1 MTALEQFNA
10 LKGTKAYRKD
20 LENILQKAKDENNAS
35 LVYRISKTLNAFPDV
50 NRFEIEIISYPEAP
64 QGLSGAQHSG
74 DYKEALD
81 DCGRLRKGWKFVKGN
96 VVKIQKKEKPKK
108 ESKPKKET
116 GPVKSKEENNSKKET
131 KKDKKYKFVVITDN
145 RPSRV
150 IAVFSY
156 TNPNIKDLRESF
168 WKNGE
173 GKYYE
178 TTEEGLRNYTFGMG
192 VYPFEEAKKHIEE
205 KYTEGKDFIYFII
218 EKDGGRDEAISL
230 VEKPK
235 KETDKTAI
243 DEIKKIVQE
252 RLKNQGKPRLY
263 EVLHLESAKGIFIFS
278 WSDLGNIDGTKKKE
292 NALAKGLYQ
301 YTFPKFKTTQEKIEF
316 SNQVWYDL
324 LINKSLTLKRKI
336 EEPTLNIIN
345 YYLGKNTIED
355 IERASKKTTE
365 ETKPKKGKTPKKETG
380 PVKAK
385 GKKASNFSLLQEPT
399 KVLLKFSK
407 DTDKEYYKKYTDEK
421 GFVGVDFLK
430 DNLKDLKKQAIIDE
444 PQGFINTEDF
454 EKSHKASKIKGI
466 DSLKTIVSKDKLYPY
481 LQCVF
486 IEPDTYV
493 ATDAL
498 KIVVLNRPKN
508 DGLKTGAFYDP
519 NFKCEKLGG
528 CSKEEFYKDLERGFP
543 NYKGVLFPKPKYFTE
558 WIPLEPLIKHLKTGL
573 EVLTKISGLK
583 RVFTIAIK
591 SNIEEKRFDIKNL
604 LDVLLVLES
613 NEAKKIRIEIF
624 KELGN
629 HPIQIKTDNNNLAVI
644 MPLNPNSERSNVIS
658 PLKIAP
664 IQLEFVLNETEEK
677 APTKE
682 TGPVKAKE
690 EESKAEEKTSAKKEL
705 PRDFSEDLDYKSLY
719 NSYSMSSFDPERRAE
734 NDKKMFGASMLNLY
748 NSSVEEAKENNRLEE
763 YNQAFER
770 YYAVILKKNKE
781 VISAR
786 TGTFSTAVTGRA
798 GIKGSQLRKNEAKQK
813 REYEINKELIDYI
826 EKAEKK
832 LNEVARNPDQF
843 YKDQA
848 IKSTDK
854 NAIEKLN
861 QKIELLEAEKDFIKR
876 SEKACKEYQK
886 TEDFSV
892 FEKYNI
898 PQKEAKEYVEQ
909 IERHGLPLIKGIS
922 SISAEI
928 RRVKERIT
936 LLEKSKE
943 SEDENFDIENGRI
956 LVNKEAQRVQIFFD
970 NIPDANTRDA
980 LKKRA
985 FKWAPSAKAWQ
996 RTLTGNAI
1004 DAVKYLIKDGV
1015 LVKKNSEKTGLNA
1028 PITEVSTERF
1038 KNMKVSELR
1047 AFTLDYYL
1055 SHLKGKKV
1063 AIKNHLKEVV
1073 FTTKAGRKIAKGE
1086 AMYSE
1091 KAAVIEHLEE
1101 LIKNST
1107 YNNWGDRKDS
1117 DGKDVLGYLNFK
1129 SKITIDGE
1137 KRHLRIAISVDN
1149 ERNLKLKS
1157 YDIGKEKS
1165 ELTHKGVKPSSG
1177 QVKSLSEGKDT
1188 KKSLSRKEKDENLGL
1203 NAPRHEGILKEA
1215 LTEKGKLKKGWY
1227 FQDYG
1232 IIDPKGKYHPLER
1245 EFAYEYKIASDELSG
1260 RAFEQNEKRKQKG
1273 FEENIQIENN
1283 LKEFFKTLSQKN
1295 RKYFKSYKA
1304 VEIFY
1309 WAFGFEEKPTK
1320 FFTIEETNPY
1330 NEIQLKVFDKYFSNK
1345 NELFTRLENYE
1356 TLRRYNLT
1364 NLGLNIITQIASF
1377 LNKEGKKV
1385 RGDVKKIDKK
1395 YGLNAPR
1402 HKGILKEALTE
1413 KGKLKK
1419 GWYFQDYGIIDPK
1432 GEYFTLERETS
1443 EEYEIIKKV
1452 LDDKNSKINS
1462 KINEKIYQKEKQESA
1477 DRYSKEQSLYLELYE
1492 KNNFSKNLTYD
1503 YFVFFLSNGMKGFGT
1518 NEKYSERSFIL
1529 NTNSPI
1535 QKKYIKTLSENN
1547 LVEDIK
1553 LVEKK
1558 QISGRVHYQYQVF
1571 LLSKGISLIK
1581 KYIKGY
1587 REIYN
1592 YDENLKKNKQ
1602 KYGLSMPFYVQEQ
1615 EKKEIQPSS
1624 NSISNK
1630 IKAFQ
1635 ERNFEIF
1642 NIENPD
1648 LSTFLGEIERKNIGS
1663 TVITLTGGAGSGK
1676 TRFAFQFMNALAQHY
1691 KVGHASLE
1699 EHPESKLYFDKVTQY
1714 LDSQA
1719 QNNISVL
1726 ENETLDGLEN
1736 LINEN
1741 EVIVIDSF
1749 AKLREMDSKFLV
1761 DKDLRKKY
1769 NGKLFLVIFQQ
1780 TSDGKMRGGSTSEFD
1795 GDIILFTKTF
1805 DDPKEN
1811 FVYPSKNR
1819 YNALPLSELKYSV
1832 FYQQLLHDEEQE
1844 HPVTDLI
1851 FDVVY

>member
-10 LKGTKAYRKD
+10 LNGTKAYRKD

-50 NRFEIEIISYPEAP
+50 NSFEIEIISYPEAP

-74 DYKEALD
+74 NYKEALD

-131 KKDKKYKFVVITDN
+131 KKDKKYKFVVITDD

-178 TTEEGLRNYTFGMG
+178 TTEEGLRNYTFGIG
-192 VYPFEEAKKHIEE
+192 FYPFEEAKKHIEE

-243 DEIKKIVQE
+243 DEIRKIVEE

-324 LINKSLTLKRKI
+324 LINKSLTLKRDIK
-336 EEPTLNIIN
+336 EPTLNIIN
-345 YYLGKNTIED
+345 LYLGKNTIED
-355 IERASKKTTE
+355 IESTSKKTSE
-365 ETKPKKGKTPKKETG
+365 EAKPKKGKTPKIKDFEAFDNLKSQLVAENADIPKNEVLEFLYNFVDRFEEGKTKYQFWNTPDNRPSEAVLQYKKHPFLNRIQNPSAKMRAYELTPRG
-380 PVKAK
+380 YKLVEKFHKGIEYIKNTYEYKYIAGIHKLDSILRDRKNYAEEQEKDSEKATKPVKSK
-385 GKKASNFSLLQEPT
+385 GEKASNFSLLQEPT

-407 DTDKEYYKKYTDEK
+407 DTNKEYYKKYTDEK

-466 DSLKTIVSKDKLYPY
+466 DSLKTIVSKDKLYPS
-481 LQCVF
+481 LECVF

-528 CSKEEFYKDLERGFP
+528 CSKEEFYKDLQQGFP

-613 NEAKKIRIEIF
+613 NEAKKIRLEVI
-624 KELGN
+624 KELEN
-629 HPIQIKTDNNNLAVI
+629 NPIQIKTDNNNLAVI
-644 MPLNPNSERSNVIS
+644 MPLNTGNKSSDVIS

-664 IQLEFVLNETEEK
+664 IQLEFILNETEEK
-677 APTKE
+677 APAKE
-682 TGPVKAKE
+682 TGPVKVKEKKDKKTAEEIKKEDDLELTAEGRKALVERAMYYTRIRKKGRSYDEMYKNAKDLGEKHIDLIFNLSYLNPKGLMISDFIYDNVNKE
-690 EESKAEEKTSAKKEL
+690 ECLKMVNWTGEARRLYPDLDNKYEDFFRDLRLQDFYKKETKEFFFKGIVDWHTKRTKRAAFLKSILDKYNIVLDYHSFNRFLIGINNNLYKNNYKEL
-705 PRDFSEDLDYKSLY
+705 PDRDFYDFFFYLTDKLNNEFINDLKKHFVNTIEGKKIKKNAVDEEYLYKGELH
-719 NSYSMSSFDPERRAE
+719 
-734 NDKKMFGASMLNLY
+734 KKGIEILRVVLKEL
-748 NSSVEEAKENNRLEE
+748 EEAKGLSGVD
-763 YNQAFER
+763 Y
-770 YYAVILKKNKE
+770 
-781 VISAR
+781 
-786 TGTFSTAVTGRA
+786 
-798 GIKGSQLRKNEAKQK
+798 SQ
-813 REYEINKELIDYI
+813 EL
-826 EKAEKK
+826 
-832 LNEVARNPDQF
+832 
-843 YKDQA
+843 
-848 IKSTDK
+848 
-854 NAIEKLN
+854 
-861 QKIELLEAEKDFIKR
+861 
-876 SEKACKEYQK
+876 
-886 TEDFSV
+886 
-892 FEKYNI
+892 
-898 PQKEAKEYVEQ
+898 
-909 IERHGLPLIKGIS
+909 
-922 SISAEI
+922 
-928 RRVKERIT
+928 
-936 LLEKSKE
+936 
-943 SEDENFDIENGRI
+943 FDDI
-956 LVNKEAQRVQIFFD
+956 
-970 NIPDANTRDA
+970 
-980 LKKRA
+980 
-985 FKWAPSAKAWQ
+985 
-996 RTLTGNAI
+996 
-1004 DAVKYLIKDGV
+1004 
-1015 LVKKNSEKTGLNA
+1015 GLNA

-1129 SKITIDGE
+1129 SKITIDRE

-1245 EFAYEYKIASDELSG
+1245 EFAYEYKIASDELSS

-1364 NLGLNIITQIASF
+1364 NLGLNIITKIGSF
-1377 LNKEGKKV
+1377 LDKEGKKV
-1385 RGDVKKIDKK
+1385 RGNVKKI
-1395 YGLNAPR
+1395 
-1402 HKGILKEALTE
+1402 
-1413 KGKLKK
+1413 
-1419 GWYFQDYGIIDPK
+1419 
-1432 GEYFTLERETS
+1432 
-1443 EEYEIIKKV
+1443 
-1452 LDDKNSKINS
+1452 
-1462 KINEKIYQKEKQESA
+1462 NE
-1477 DRYSKEQSLYLELYE
+1477 
-1492 KNNFSKNLTYD
+1492 
-1503 YFVFFLSNGMKGFGT
+1503 
-1518 NEKYSERSFIL
+1518 
-1529 NTNSPI
+1529 
-1535 QKKYIKTLSENN
+1535 
-1547 LVEDIK
+1547 
-1553 LVEKK
+1553 
-1558 QISGRVHYQYQVF
+1558 
-1571 LLSKGISLIK
+1571 
-1581 KYIKGY
+1581 
-1587 REIYN
+1587 
-1592 YDENLKKNKQ
+1592 

-1635 ERNFEIF
+1635 GRNFEIF

-1844 HPVTDLI
+1844 QPVTDLI

>member
-10 LKGTKAYRKD
+10 LNGTKAYRKD

-74 DYKEALD
+74 NYKEALD

-131 KKDKKYKFVVITDN
+131 KKDKKYKFVVITDD

-178 TTEEGLRNYTFGMG
+178 TTEEGLRNYTFGIG
-192 VYPFEEAKKHIEE
+192 FYPFEEAKKHIEE

-301 YTFPKFKTTQEKIEF
+301 YTFPKFKNTQEKIEF

-355 IERASKKTTE
+355 IERVSKKTTE

-385 GKKASNFSLLQEPT
+385 GEKASNFSLLQEPT

-407 DTDKEYYKKYTDEK
+407 DTNKEYYKKYTDEK

-466 DSLKTIVSKDKLYPY
+466 DSLKTIVSKDKLYPI
-481 LQCVF
+481 LECVF

-528 CSKEEFYKDLERGFP
+528 CSKEEFYKDLQRGFP

-591 SNIEEKRFDIKNL
+591 SNIEEKSFDIKNL

-644 MPLNPNSERSNVIS
+644 MPLNPNSESSNVIS

-664 IQLEFVLNETEEK
+664 IQLEFVLNETE
-677 APTKE
+677 
-682 TGPVKAKE
+682 
-690 EESKAEEKTSAKKEL
+690 
-705 PRDFSEDLDYKSLY
+705 
-719 NSYSMSSFDPERRAE
+719 
-734 NDKKMFGASMLNLY
+734 
-748 NSSVEEAKENNRLEE
+748 
-763 YNQAFER
+763 
-770 YYAVILKKNKE
+770 
-781 VISAR
+781 
-786 TGTFSTAVTGRA
+786 
-798 GIKGSQLRKNEAKQK
+798 
-813 REYEINKELIDYI
+813 
-826 EKAEKK
+826 
-832 LNEVARNPDQF
+832 
-843 YKDQA
+843 
-848 IKSTDK
+848 
-854 NAIEKLN
+854 
-861 QKIELLEAEKDFIKR
+861 
-876 SEKACKEYQK
+876 
-886 TEDFSV
+886 
-892 FEKYNI
+892 
-898 PQKEAKEYVEQ
+898 
-909 IERHGLPLIKGIS
+909 
-922 SISAEI
+922 
-928 RRVKERIT
+928 
-936 LLEKSKE
+936 
-943 SEDENFDIENGRI
+943 
-956 LVNKEAQRVQIFFD
+956 
-970 NIPDANTRDA
+970 
-980 LKKRA
+980 
-985 FKWAPSAKAWQ
+985 
-996 RTLTGNAI
+996 
-1004 DAVKYLIKDGV
+1004 
-1015 LVKKNSEKTGLNA
+1015 EKTGLNA

-1047 AFTLDYYL
+1047 AFTLEYYL

-1165 ELTHKGVKPSSG
+1165 ESTHKGVKPSSG
-1177 QVKSLSEGKDT
+1177 QVESLSEGKDT
-1188 KKSLSRKEKDENLGL
+1188 KKSLSRKEKDENLGLNAPRHEGILKEALNECGRLKKGWKFEKGKAVKVDTKKGKDKEGEQKELDLYMQEMKTAIKKSKAGKFDKKNILSWLSKFPDKIKGQLYSFLYHNYLLDKEEAKLRKSKKSVPFSLINTQYDINKFVSQLFDLEKEDFFDLYFFFIYNMDECIELLEDKEVKKNYYEKKKKGLSGVNYSQALFDDIGL

-1245 EFAYEYKIASDELSG
+1245 EFAYEYKIASDELSS

-1385 RGDVKKIDKK
+1385 RGNVKKI
-1395 YGLNAPR
+1395 
-1402 HKGILKEALTE
+1402 
-1413 KGKLKK
+1413 
-1419 GWYFQDYGIIDPK
+1419 
-1432 GEYFTLERETS
+1432 
-1443 EEYEIIKKV
+1443 
-1452 LDDKNSKINS
+1452 
-1462 KINEKIYQKEKQESA
+1462 NE
-1477 DRYSKEQSLYLELYE
+1477 
-1492 KNNFSKNLTYD
+1492 
-1503 YFVFFLSNGMKGFGT
+1503 
-1518 NEKYSERSFIL
+1518 
-1529 NTNSPI
+1529 
-1535 QKKYIKTLSENN
+1535 
-1547 LVEDIK
+1547 
-1553 LVEKK
+1553 
-1558 QISGRVHYQYQVF
+1558 
-1571 LLSKGISLIK
+1571 
-1581 KYIKGY
+1581 
-1587 REIYN
+1587 
-1592 YDENLKKNKQ
+1592 

-1635 ERNFEIF
+1635 GRNFEIF

-1663 TVITLTGGAGSGK
+1663 NVITLTGGAGSGK

-1832 FYQQLLHDEEQE
+1832 FYQQLLQDEEQQE
-1844 HPVTDLI
+1844 QPVTDLI
-1851 FDVVY
+1851 FDVV

>member
-10 LKGTKAYRKD
+10 LNGTKAYRKD

-74 DYKEALD
+74 NYKEALD

-116 GPVKSKEENNSKKET
+116 EPVKSKEENNSKKET
-131 KKDKKYKFVVITDN
+131 KKDKKYKFVVITDD
-145 RPSRV
+145 RPNRV

-365 ETKPKKGKTPKKETG
+365 ETKPKKGEAPKIKDFEAFDNLKSQLVAENADIPKNEVLEFLYNFVDRFEEGKTKYQFWNTPDNRPSEAVLQYKKHPFLNRIQNPSAKMRAYELTPRG
-380 PVKAK
+380 YKLVEKFHKGIEYIKNTYEYKYIAGIHKLDSILRDRKNYAEEQEKDSEKATKPVKSK
-385 GKKASNFSLLQEPT
+385 GEKASNFSLLQEPT

-407 DTDKEYYKKYTDEK
+407 DTNKEYYKKYTDEK

-466 DSLKTIVSKDKLYPY
+466 DSLKTIVSKDKLYPS
-481 LQCVF
+481 LECVF

-528 CSKEEFYKDLERGFP
+528 CSKEEFYKDLQQGFP

-613 NEAKKIRIEIF
+613 NEAKKIRLEVI
-624 KELGN
+624 KELEN
-629 HPIQIKTDNNNLAVI
+629 NPIQIKTDNNNLAVI
-644 MPLNPNSERSNVIS
+644 MPLNTGNKSSDVIS

-664 IQLEFVLNETEEK
+664 IQLEFILNE
-677 APTKE
+677 
-682 TGPVKAKE
+682 
-690 EESKAEEKTSAKKEL
+690 AEEKTGLNAPCHEGVLKEALNECGRLKKGWKFEKGKAVKVDTKKGKDKEGEQKEL
-705 PRDFSEDLDYKSLY
+705 DLYMQEMKTAIKKSKAGK
-719 NSYSMSSFDPERRAE
+719 F
-734 NDKKMFGASMLNLY
+734 DKKNILSWLSKFPDKVKGQLY
-748 NSSVEEAKENNRLEE
+748 SFLYHNYLLDKEEAKLRKS
-763 YNQAFER
+763 
-770 YYAVILKKNKE
+770 KKLVPFSLINTQYDINKF
-781 VISAR
+781 V
-786 TGTFSTAVTGRA
+786 
-798 GIKGSQLRKNEAKQK
+798 SQLFDLE
-813 REYEINKELIDYI
+813 KEDFFDLYFFFIYNMD
-826 EKAEKK
+826 EC
-832 LNEVARNPDQF
+832 
-843 YKDQA
+843 
-848 IKSTDK
+848 
-854 NAIEKLN
+854 
-861 QKIELLEAEKDFIKR
+861 IELLED
-876 SEKACKEYQK
+876 KE
-886 TEDFSV
+886 
-892 FEKYNI
+892 
-898 PQKEAKEYVEQ
+898 
-909 IERHGLPLIKGIS
+909 
-922 SISAEI
+922 
-928 RRVKERIT
+928 
-936 LLEKSKE
+936 
-943 SEDENFDIENGRI
+943 
-956 LVNKEAQRVQIFFD
+956 
-970 NIPDANTRDA
+970 
-980 LKKRA
+980 
-985 FKWAPSAKAWQ
+985 
-996 RTLTGNAI
+996 
-1004 DAVKYLIKDGV
+1004 
-1015 LVKKNSEKTGLNA
+1015 VKKNYYEKKKKGLSGVDYSQELFDDIGLNA

-1188 KKSLSRKEKDENLGL
+1188 KKSLSSKEKDENLGL

-1245 EFAYEYKIASDELSG
+1245 EFAYEYKIASDELSS

-1385 RGDVKKIDKK
+1385 RGNVKKI
-1395 YGLNAPR
+1395 
-1402 HKGILKEALTE
+1402 
-1413 KGKLKK
+1413 
-1419 GWYFQDYGIIDPK
+1419 
-1432 GEYFTLERETS
+1432 
-1443 EEYEIIKKV
+1443 
-1452 LDDKNSKINS
+1452 
-1462 KINEKIYQKEKQESA
+1462 NE
-1477 DRYSKEQSLYLELYE
+1477 
-1492 KNNFSKNLTYD
+1492 
-1503 YFVFFLSNGMKGFGT
+1503 
-1518 NEKYSERSFIL
+1518 
-1529 NTNSPI
+1529 
-1535 QKKYIKTLSENN
+1535 
-1547 LVEDIK
+1547 
-1553 LVEKK
+1553 
-1558 QISGRVHYQYQVF
+1558 
-1571 LLSKGISLIK
+1571 
-1581 KYIKGY
+1581 
-1587 REIYN
+1587 
-1592 YDENLKKNKQ
+1592 
-1602 KYGLSMPFYVQEQ
+1602 KYGLSMPFYVHEQ

-1635 ERNFEIF
+1635 GRNFEIF

-1663 TVITLTGGAGSGK
+1663 NVITLTGGAGSGK
-1676 TRFAFQFMNALAQHY
+1676 TRFAFQFMNALAQNY

-1780 TSDGKMRGGSTSEFD
+1780 TSDGKIRGGSTSEFD

>member
-10 LKGTKAYRKD
+10 LNGTKAYRKD
-20 LENILQKAKDENNAS
+20 LENILQKAQDENNAS
-35 LVYRISKTLNAFPDV
+35 LVYRISKTLNDFPDV

-74 DYKEALD
+74 NYKEALD

-131 KKDKKYKFVVITDN
+131 KKDKKYKFVVITDD

-385 GKKASNFSLLQEPT
+385 GEKASNFSLLQEPT

-407 DTDKEYYKKYTDEK
+407 DTNKEYYKKYTDEK

-430 DNLKDLKKQAIIDE
+430 DNLKDLKKQAIIED

-466 DSLKTIVSKDKLYPY
+466 DSLKTIVSKDKLYPS
-481 LQCVF
+481 LECVF

-528 CSKEEFYKDLERGFP
+528 CSKEEFYKDLQQGFP

-573 EVLTKISGLK
+573 EVLTKISGQK
-583 RVFTIAIK
+583 RVFPIAIK
-591 SNIEEKRFDIKNL
+591 SNIEEKRFDIKNF
-604 LDVLLVLES
+604 LDALLVLES
-613 NEAKKIRIEIF
+613 NEAKKIKIEAIDEF
-624 KELGN
+624 GN
-629 HPIQIKTDNNNLAVI
+629 NRIQIKTDNNNLAVI
-644 MPLNPNSERSNVIS
+644 MPLNPNSESSNVIS

-664 IQLEFVLNETEEK
+664 IQLEFVLN
-677 APTKE
+677 E

-832 LNEVARNPDQF
+832 LNEVARNPDRF
-843 YKDQA
+843 YSDQA

-861 QKIELLEAEKDFIKR
+861 QKIEQLEAEKDFIKR

-886 TEDFSV
+886 TKDFSV

-928 RRVKERIT
+928 RRVKERIA
-936 LLEKSKE
+936 LLEKSKA

-1028 PITEVSTERF
+1028 P
-1038 KNMKVSELR
+1038 
-1047 AFTLDYYL
+1047 
-1055 SHLKGKKV
+1055 
-1063 AIKNHLKEVV
+1063 
-1073 FTTKAGRKIAKGE
+1073 
-1086 AMYSE
+1086 
-1091 KAAVIEHLEE
+1091 
-1101 LIKNST
+1101 
-1107 YNNWGDRKDS
+1107 
-1117 DGKDVLGYLNFK
+1117 
-1129 SKITIDGE
+1129 
-1137 KRHLRIAISVDN
+1137 RH
-1149 ERNLKLKS
+1149 K
-1157 YDIGKEKS
+1157 
-1165 ELTHKGVKPSSG
+1165 
-1177 QVKSLSEGKDT
+1177 
-1188 KKSLSRKEKDENLGL
+1188 
-1203 NAPRHEGILKEA
+1203 GILKEA

-1232 IIDPKGKYHPLER
+1232 IFDPKGKYHPLER
-1245 EFAYEYKIASDELSG
+1245 EFAYEYKIASDELSS

-1273 FEENIQIENN
+1273 FEENVKIQEN
-1283 LKEFFKTLSQKN
+1283 LKEFFKSLSQKN

-1309 WAFGFEEKPTK
+1309 WAFNFGEKPTN

-1330 NEIQLKVFDKYFSNK
+1330 NQIQLKVFDKYFSNK

-1364 NLGLNIITQIASF
+1364 DLGLKIITEIGSF

-1402 HKGILKEALTE
+1402 HEGILKEALTE

-1432 GEYFTLERETS
+1432 GEYFTLERETP

-1452 LDDKNSKINS
+1452 LDDKNSKIKS
-1462 KINEKIYQKEKQESA
+1462 KINEKIYQKEKQQSA

-1503 YFVFFLSNGMKGFGT
+1503 YFVFFLSNGMKGFGI

-1832 FYQQLLHDEEQE
+1832 FYQQLLHDEEQQE